1 MVRPLPCL
9 PLSLAFPPLLRSSFG
24 LGRLGSCLMG
34 RVGFDWALVIFLW
47 FFLSWLN
54 TVEGHKR
61 EFSLDDKSIQHTFAV
76 V

>member
-1 MVRPLPCL
+1 M
-9 PLSLAFPPLLRSSFG
+9 
-24 LGRLGSCLMG
+24 
-34 RVGFDWALVIFLW
+34 DWALVIFLW

-76 V
+76 VYVPTLPALLSG